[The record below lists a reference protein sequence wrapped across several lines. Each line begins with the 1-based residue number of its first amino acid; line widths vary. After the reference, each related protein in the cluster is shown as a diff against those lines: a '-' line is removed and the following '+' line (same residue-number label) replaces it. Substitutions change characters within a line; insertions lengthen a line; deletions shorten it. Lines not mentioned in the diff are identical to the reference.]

1 MLRERGAKGGAPLRA
16 WRDAQ
21 GFVARNCAAAMYLG
35 METIPEKLPRLSKN
49 HPFSIGNDKCI
60 FLNGGCSIVIL
71 VFLGVLYDVK

>member
-35 METIPEKLPRLSKN
+35 MEHTWKTTTAIEKSP
-49 HPFSIGNDKCI
+49 I
-60 FLNGGCSIVIL
+60 FNR
-71 VFLGVLYDVK
+71 KW